1 MGVDLESALRPI
13 SEELA
18 EEIRRTVSLYGAV
31 PSDDNDGLKAIYL
44 SGGGARLTGL
54 RAMLEERMSV
64 PVKLSEPF
72 KVFNVG
78 RKIDRNYLAENAPV
92 YAVATGLSIRRPGDK

>member
-1 MGVDLESALRPI
+1 
-13 SEELA
+13 
-18 EEIRRTVSLYGAV
+18 
-31 PSDDNDGLKAIYL
+31 
-44 SGGGARLTGL
+44 
-54 RAMLEERMSV
+54 MLEERMSV

-78 RKIDRNYLAENAPV
+78 RKVDRIYLAENAPV